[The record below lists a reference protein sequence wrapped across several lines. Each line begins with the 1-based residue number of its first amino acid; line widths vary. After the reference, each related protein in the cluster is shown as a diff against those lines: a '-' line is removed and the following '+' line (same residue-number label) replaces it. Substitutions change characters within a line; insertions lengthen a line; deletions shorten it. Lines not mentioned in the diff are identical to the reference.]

1 MSPLERRNESSLGKI
16 SAMAVAMIQT
26 NNSHPKGV
34 ESFRHLTVET
44 ASKRVLMQTSLVSD
58 IEISLLIEFYF

>member
-1 MSPLERRNESSLGKI
+1 
-16 SAMAVAMIQT
+16 MAVAMIQT

-44 ASKRVLMQTSLVSD
+44 ASKRVLMQTSLASD
-58 IEISLLIEFYF
+58 IENKSINRILFLKYRHQRFFYILYKTIL